1 MSNEELIEK
10 IEWSIQVNEFA
21 KAIDGDC
28 AHINIEVLKE
38 ILAKLKKESELKE
51 IEFSKDGEG
60 KVLLGIMCRKTED
73 GKYQKILNLEDIGDN
88 DCKIGDKI
96 HRNQAGKSIVDLV
109 FNKDESIDAVINKL
123 QKLKKL
129 NAEETIRIQKEI
141 EYSEC
146 TNQLPL
152 GC

>member
-1 MSNEELIEK
+1 MSNQELIEK

-88 DCKIGDKI
+88 DCKIGDKL
-96 HRNQAGKSIVDLV
+96 HRSQAGKSIVDLV
-109 FNKDESIDAVINKL
+109 FNKDESIDVVISKL

-129 NAEETIRIQKEI
+129 DAEKTVKSQEEI
-141 EYSEC
+141 EYI
-146 TNQLPL
+146 NQLPL

>member
-10 IEWSIQVNEFA
+10 IEWSIQVNSFA
-21 KAIDGDC
+21 KTIDGDC
-28 AHINIEVLKE
+28 AHINVEVLKE

-51 IEFSKDGEG
+51 IEFSKNGEG

-73 GKYQKILNLEDIGDN
+73 GKYQKVLNLEDIGDN
-88 DCKIGDKI
+88 DCKIGDKLY
-96 HRNQAGKSIVDLV
+96 RNQAGKPILDLV
-109 FNKDESIDAVINKL
+109 FNKDESIDMVISKL

-129 NAEETIRIQKEI
+129 DAEKTIKSHEET
-141 EYSEC
+141 EYI
-146 TNQLPL
+146 NQLPL

>member
-21 KAIDGDC
+21 KAVDGDC
-28 AHINIEVLKE
+28 AHINVEVLKE

-51 IEFSKDGEG
+51 IEFSKNGEG
-60 KVLLGIMCRKTED
+60 KVLLGITCRKAED
-73 GKYQKILNLEDIGDN
+73 GKYQKVLNLEDIGDN
-88 DCKIGDKI
+88 DCKIGDKL
-96 HRNQAGKSIVDLV
+96 HRNQAGKPILDLV
-109 FNKDESIDAVINKL
+109 FNKDESIDMVISKL

-129 NAEETIRIQKEI
+129 DAEKTIKSHEET
-141 EYSEC
+141 EYI
-146 TNQLPL
+146 NQLPL

>member
-1 MSNEELIEK
+1 MSNQELIEK

-21 KAIDGDC
+21 KAVDGDC

-60 KVLLGIMCRKTED
+60 KILLGIMCRKTED

-88 DCKIGDKI
+88 DCKIGDKL

-109 FNKDESIDAVINKL
+109 FNKDESIDIVISKL

-129 NAEETIRIQKEI
+129 DAEKTVKSQEEI
-141 EYSEC
+141 EYI
-146 TNQLPL
+146 NQLPL

>member
-10 IEWSIQVNEFA
+10 IEWSIQVNDFA
-21 KAIDGDC
+21 KTIDGDC
-28 AHINIEVLKE
+28 AHINVEVLKE
-38 ILAKLKKESELKE
+38 ILAKLKKESESKE

-73 GKYQKILNLEDIGDN
+73 GKYQKVLNLEDIGDN
-88 DCKIGDKI
+88 DCKIGDKL

-109 FNKDESIDAVINKL
+109 FNKDESIDIVISKL

-129 NAEETIRIQKEI
+129 DAEKTVKSQEEI
-141 EYSEC
+141 EYI
-146 TNQLPL
+146 NQLPL

>member
-10 IEWSIQVNEFA
+10 IEWSIQVNNFA
-21 KAIDGDC
+21 KTIDGDC
-28 AHINIEVLKE
+28 AHINVEVLKE
-38 ILAKLKKESELKE
+38 ILAKLKKESESKE

-73 GKYQKILNLEDIGDN
+73 GKYQKVLNLEDIGDN
-88 DCKIGDKI
+88 DCKIGDKL

-109 FNKDESIDAVINKL
+109 FNKDESIDIVISKL

-129 NAEETIRIQKEI
+129 DAEKTVKSQEEI
-141 EYSEC
+141 EYI
-146 TNQLPL
+146 NQLPL